1 MLPVVPGSRRRLDV
15 PRVRREG
22 GGVERHRCEPAARGG
37 GGPERLSADCQANA
51 VGWEAPAV
59 RPRVVKC
66 DEAAR
71 QRSDRPRSNW
81 KPGLRPRAEMGAEHI
96 GDAHGAGAIAS
107 GDELLSHPLFLQELP
122 GAEPG
127 ARRDEVTDAGSS
139 GRKRI
144 GRAVRTVPGW
154 TGKACGRRRNVG
166 TW

>member
-1 MLPVVPGSRRRLDV
+1 MR
-15 PRVRREG
+15 RREG
-22 GGVERHRCEPAARGG
+22 GGVERHRCEPAARAG

-71 QRSDRPRSNW
+71 
-81 KPGLRPRAEMGAEHI
+81 RAEMGAEHI
-96 GDAHGAGAIAS
+96 GDAHGGGAIAS
-107 GDELLSHPLFLQELP
+107 GDELLSHPLFLHELP

-127 ARRDEVTDAGSS
+127 ARRDEVTDAGSP

-144 GRAVRTVPGW
+144 GRAVRTAPGW